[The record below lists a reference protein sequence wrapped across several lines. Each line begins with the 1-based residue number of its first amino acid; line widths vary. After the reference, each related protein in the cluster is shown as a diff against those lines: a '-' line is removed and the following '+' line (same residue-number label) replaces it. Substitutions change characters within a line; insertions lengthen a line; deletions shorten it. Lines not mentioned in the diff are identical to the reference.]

1 MARDAG
7 SKGTLKEWLRAS
19 PGCWGWGGDA
29 NEDGQGQGQGQV
41 SQTAESCAR
50 AGLGG

>member
-19 PGCWGWGGDA
+19 PGCWGWGEMQMRMGRGRDR
-29 NEDGQGQGQGQV
+29 DK
-41 SQTAESCAR
+41 
-50 AGLGG
+50 

>member
-19 PGCWGWGGDA
+19 PGCWGWGEMQMRMGRGRNRDK
-29 NEDGQGQGQGQV
+29 
-41 SQTAESCAR
+41 
-50 AGLGG
+50 